1 MKEMEEYRIKRPKD
15 IFFIDIDGT
24 TNLEDKQLNTI
35 FRLLKKRGGMVIPV
49 TGRTVGDIESKFKK
63 QKVVMPEIIVGDNGA
78 NIYHTKSEKFIRQQ
92 ILDHEKVLEIA
103 EDFLKQGGNKDF
115 IRYTNGRNIF
125 AADTEEARE
134 YYKNSSKAINKA
146 IFEKDI
152 MEALREARDITKI
165 TLAGSEEEMKQS
177 KKTANNLGFWCDKN
191 PSKFPRAKYRNYI
204 LDMAQ
209 QNISKGEA
217 VKTIVSEL
225 KPEHGFM
232 CIGNGYN
239 DISMFKVAIEFG
251 MIAGIME
258 RSPSEIIEEIQQYSQ
273 ERKKGRVIVIP
284 KDKNL
289 ANEYI
294 LKMTNLFQTDINTE
308 KRELR
313 EKSQGKKLSRLPNL
327 PRVEVLGA
335 KEYPYKNIS
344 RGTDLQKNNRIR

>member
-1 MKEMEEYRIKRPKD
+1 MKEIEEYKVKRPKD

-35 FRLLKKRGGMVIPV
+35 LHLLKKRGGMVIPV

-63 QKVVMPEIIVGDNGA
+63 QKVVVPEIIVGDNGA
-78 NIYHTKSEKFIRQQ
+78 NIYHTKSEKFLKQQ
-92 ILDHEKVLEIA
+92 MLDHEKVMEIA
-103 EDFLKQGGNKDF
+103 EYFLEQGGNKDF

-125 AADTEEARE
+125 APDTEEARE
-134 YYKNSSKAINKA
+134 YYKNSNKA

-152 MEALREARDITKI
+152 IEALKEAIDITKI
-165 TLAGSEEEMKQS
+165 TFAGSEEEMKQMNQI
-177 KKTANNLGFWCDKN
+177 ADNLGFWCDKN
-191 PSKFPRAKYRNYI
+191 PSKFPRAKYQNYI

-209 QNISKGEA
+209 KNISKGEA

-251 MIAGIME
+251 MIAGVME
-258 RSPSEIIEEIQQYSQ
+258 RSPAGIIKEVQQYSQ
-273 ERKKGRVIVIP
+273 ERKRGRVVVIP

-294 LKMTNLFQTDINTE
+294 LKMTNLFETDRNTE

-313 EKSQGKKLSRLPNL
+313 EKMQGQKLSRLPNL
-327 PRVEVLGA
+327 PRVEVPGV

-344 RGTDLQKNNRIR
+344 RGTDLQKNHRNR